1 VIILC
6 PGVWPGQDVKNRKN
20 MKNVEYV
27 KYVRYMHVS
36 DQSSVK

>member
-1 VIILC
+1 VITLC